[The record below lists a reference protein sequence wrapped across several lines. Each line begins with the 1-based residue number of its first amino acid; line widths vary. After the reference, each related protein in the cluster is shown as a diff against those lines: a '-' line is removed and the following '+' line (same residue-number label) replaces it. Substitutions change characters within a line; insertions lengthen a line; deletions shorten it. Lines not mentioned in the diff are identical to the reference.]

1 LAIGLCGNADFYA
14 GRSARATRYNPLV
27 TEPGLTEKPGA
38 HFQQAT
44 RVHGS
49 FLAAAEKRALIGMA
63 ERMPAWVNSDHLT
76 LLGFAG
82 QIATGVCYALAGR
95 DRRMLLAA
103 IFCLVLNWFGDSL
116 DGTLARVRQ
125 QQRPRYGF
133 YVDHMID
140 SIGAVT
146 MMGGLALSG
155 YMHPLIAIGL
165 LIAFLLLSVQSYLAT
180 YALGEFHLS
189 MWHFGPTELRV
200 LLIIGNLALFRWPW
214 VIHGRYRLFDIGG
227 AIGLAGMVLM
237 LIVATLKNTARLYR
251 QERIR

>member
-1 LAIGLCGNADFYA
+1 MNPKTLPAD
-14 GRSARATRYNPLV
+14 R
-27 TEPGLTEKPGA
+27 GA
-38 HFQQAT
+38 DFQQAE

-49 FLAAAEKRALIGMA
+49 FLAAAEKRALIWMA
-63 ERMPAWVNSDHLT
+63 QRVPLWINSDHLT
-76 LLGFAG
+76 LLGFVA
-82 QIATGVCYALAGR
+82 QIATGVCYAFAGR
-95 DRRMLLAA
+95 DRRMLLAG
-103 IFCLVLNWFGDSL
+103 IVCLALNWFGDSL

-140 SIGAVT
+140 SIGAVA

-155 YMHPLIAIGL
+155 YMHPVIAIGL
-165 LIAFLLLSVQSYLAT
+165 LVAFLLLSVQSYLAT
-180 YALGEFHLS
+180 YTLGEFHLS

-200 LLIIGNLALFRWPW
+200 LLIVGNLALFKWAW

-237 LIVATLKNTARLYR
+237 LVVVTLKNTIRLYR
-251 QERIR
+251 EERIR

>member
-1 LAIGLCGNADFYA
+1 
-14 GRSARATRYNPLV
+14 V
-27 TEPGLTEKPGA
+27 TEPALTEKRNTD
-38 HFQQAT
+38 FQQAT

-49 FLAAAEKRALIGMA
+49 FLAAAEKRALIWMA
-63 ERMPAWVNSDHLT
+63 ERMPRWVNSDHLT

-82 QIATGVCYALAGR
+82 QVATGICYAFAGR

-103 IFCLVLNWFGDSL
+103 IFCLVLNWVGDSL

-140 SIGAVT
+140 SIGAVA

-180 YALGEFHLS
+180 YTLGEFHLS

-200 LLIIGNLALFRWPW
+200 LLIIGNLALFRWAR

-227 AIGLAGMVLM
+227 AIGLVGMLLM
-237 LIVATLKNTARLYR
+237 LIVATAKNTARLYR
-251 QERIR
+251 EEKIR